1 MPPYT
6 ASKRSNTP
14 ESSLED
20 LQTAA
25 LARYLEKTGSGLQK
39 YYTSG
44 PSTVTSESQ
53 HATESSGIQHD
64 LYDAGPQTDPTSVP
78 SQVGDAK
85 PIPSD
90 ESDYGSSTDRSR
102 AFDSRTNSD
111 PIEDRR
117 TPLPAEVLG
126 GIGGR
131 FFEYDSDLTDFHH
144 PVSERE
150 DEAIVNRVAHTNGE
164 CLQVI
169 VNVRC

>member
-1 MPPYT
+1 MPSYN
-6 ASKRSNTP
+6 ASKGSDSP

-25 LARYLEKTGSGLQK
+25 LARYPEKTGSSLQK

-64 LYDAGPQTDPTSVP
+64 LYDAGRQTNPTSVP

-85 PIPSD
+85 SIPSN

-102 AFDSRTNSD
+102 AFESRTNSD
-111 PIEDRR
+111 PIEDLR
-117 TPLPAEVLG
+117 TPHPAEVLG
-126 GIGGR
+126 GIGSH
-131 FFEYDSDLTDFHH
+131 FDHDSESTEFLH

-150 DEAIVNRVAHTNGE
+150 DEAIGNRVAHTHGE
-164 CLQVI
+164 CLHVI
-169 VNVRC
+169 VNVRR

>member
-1 MPPYT
+1 MPPYS
-6 ASKRSNTP
+6 ASKRSDTP

-20 LQTAA
+20 LQTATP
-25 LARYLEKTGSGLQK
+25 ARYLKETGSGLQK

-78 SQVGDAK
+78 SQVGDVK

-90 ESDYGSSTDRSR
+90 ESEYGSSTHRSR

-111 PIEDRR
+111 PIEDLR

-126 GIGGR
+126 GIGSH
-131 FFEYDSDLTDFHH
+131 FEDDSELKEFHH

-150 DEAIVNRVAHTNGE
+150 DEAIVNRVAHTHGA
-164 CLQVI
+164 CLHTI
-169 VNVRC
+169 VNVRR

>member
-1 MPPYT
+1 MPPYS

-20 LQTAA
+20 LQTAT
-25 LARYLEKTGSGLQK
+25 LARYLKETGSGLQK

-64 LYDAGPQTDPTSVP
+64 LYDAGPRTDPTSAP

-90 ESDYGSSTDRSR
+90 ESEYGSSTDRSR

-111 PIEDRR
+111 PIEDLR

-126 GIGGR
+126 GIGSH
-131 FFEYDSDLTDFHH
+131 FEYDSELTEFHH
-144 PVSERE
+144 PVNDQEG
-150 DEAIVNRVAHTNGE
+150 EAIGNRVAHTNGE

-169 VNVRC
+169 VNVRR